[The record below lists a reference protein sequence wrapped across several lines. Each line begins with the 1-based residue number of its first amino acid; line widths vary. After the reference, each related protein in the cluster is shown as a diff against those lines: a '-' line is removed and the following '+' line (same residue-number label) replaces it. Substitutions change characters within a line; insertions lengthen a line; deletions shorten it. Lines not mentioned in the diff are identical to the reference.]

1 MRTLRVFLIACA
13 ALAATASGEAASP
26 ERTQT
31 PKPKTH
37 GYSVNGT
44 VEHVDAK
51 TFVVR
56 TNAGKSTTL
65 VRTTA
70 TKVNG
75 DALKTGDRVSVRYLE
90 HDGKKVAT
98 SVRVEPPSVA
108 TATATPTAPAPATR

>member
-1 MRTLRVFLIACA
+1 MRKLRLA
-13 ALAATASGEAASP
+13 ALALLLLAVAVAGGAASP
-26 ERTQT
+26 EKT
-31 PKPKTH
+31 PKPKSH

-56 TNAGKSTTL
+56 SSTGKSTTL
-65 VRTTA
+65 VRTAA

-75 DALKTGDRVSVRYLE
+75 DALKPGDRVAVRYLE

-98 SVRVEPPSVA
+98 SVRVAPASVA
-108 TATATPTAPAPATR
+108 TVTATPTATAPAGR

>member
-1 MRTLRVFLIACA
+1 MRTLRVFLIVGA
-13 ALAATASGEAASP
+13 ALAATVSGEAASP
-26 ERTQT
+26 EKT

-108 TATATPTAPAPATR
+108 TATATPTATAPATR